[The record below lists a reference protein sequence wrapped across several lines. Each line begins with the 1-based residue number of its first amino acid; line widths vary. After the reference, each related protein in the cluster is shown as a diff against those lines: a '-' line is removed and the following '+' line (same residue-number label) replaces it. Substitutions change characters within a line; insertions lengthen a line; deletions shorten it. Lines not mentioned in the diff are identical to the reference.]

1 MTIYDL
7 VGAGFELNTSIAG
20 LDFIARNHLGNVVS
34 PLAGRVYNYFCLEI
48 ISS

>member
-20 LDFIARNHLGNVVS
+20 LDFIARNHLGNVCVS
-34 PLAGRVYNYFCLEI
+34 FGW
-48 ISS
+48 SSI